1 MAVTSTNIVKAA
13 LASLTIDSVDVG
25 GTYAPLTVSV
35 EVTRQD
41 IIVEQLLTAIRSVIT
56 ARNVTAATTLAEIT
70 LANMAIVWQL
80 PSSLIVSSSLTIN
93 ASSDRGDV
101 TWVAVGLAGTAP
113 GATPTTNKRTFN
125 FPRSRSNG
133 TITTNLAKLEDGA
146 LPAEWV
152 FLANST
158 TGIIGTVT
166 DSAA

>member
-1 MAVTSTNIVKAA
+1 MSVTSTNIVKAA
-13 LASLTIDSVDVG
+13 LDTLTIDSADVG
-25 GTYAPLTVSV
+25 GTYAPLTISV

-41 IIVEQLLTAIRSVIT
+41 IVVEQFLSPIRSVIT

-80 PSSLIVSSSLTIN
+80 PSANIVSSSLTID
-93 ASSDRGDV
+93 SSDRGDV
-101 TWVAVGLAGTAP
+101 TWVAVGKAGTAP

-125 FPRSRSNG
+125 FPLSRSNG

-146 LPAEWV
+146 LPTGWV